1 MKMNAD
7 MLNTNDKVTEA
18 ILFATAAHAGQ
29 LRKGTTRPYITHPL
43 EVLTILNGMRAD
55 NNLLIAGV
63 LHDTIEDTD
72 TTRED
77 IEALFGPDVA
87 ELVAH
92 HSEDKSKSWRERKQ
106 ATIDEVRTGSK
117 RLKML
122 ILADKLA
129 NIRDM
134 CIDYATVEEELWSRF
149 NTGKTEQAWY
159 NNGVIDAME
168 ELQFDPAIK
177 DYYWELNERYKDLFV
192 TNWLDTATWT
202 LYQLDVSGS
211 LHGLQRGDGIWR
223 EYTMPLELPES
234 WVGITKEY
242 LQRIED
248 NWEDEELMLQ
258 NQKMN

>member
-1 MKMNAD
+1 MKMNTD
-7 MLNTNDKVTEA
+7 MLNSNEKVTEA

-43 EVLTILNGMRAD
+43 EVFTILNGMRAD

-77 IEALFGPDVA
+77 IEALFGADVA

-106 ATIDEVRTGSK
+106 ATIDEVQHGSK

-134 CIDYATVEEELWSRF
+134 CIDYANVGEELWDRF
-149 NTGKTEQAWY
+149 NTGKVDQAWY
-159 NNGVIDAME
+159 NSGVIDAME
-168 ELQFDPAIK
+168 DLQFDDAVK
-177 DYYWELNERYKDLFV
+177 DYYWELNECYKYLFV
-192 TNWLDTATWT
+192 TNYLDPSTWT
-202 LYQLDVSGS
+202 IYQLNVDDT
-211 LHGLQRGDGIWR
+211 LHGLRRGDGIWR
-223 EYTMPLELPES
+223 VYAMPEEMPES
-234 WVGITKEY
+234 WVPITKAY

-248 NWEDEELMLQ
+248 NWEDEALFTG
-258 NQKMN
+258 NQPLN